1 MEEEKFVYAEK
12 LEGEIIE
19 HMNKTPD
26 NVIAKELREEFQ
38 QLIELKNKYFS
49 ESMENAMALD
59 KLRKA
64 IANKFISDNL
74 KY

>member
-1 MEEEKFVYAEK
+1 MVLSHTKHNKDVY
-12 LEGEIIE
+12 
-19 HMNKTPD
+19 
-26 NVIAKELREEFQ
+26 KELREEFQ